1 MSQVF
6 GFCPLVPSL
15 SGPIHVS
22 GVDAFGVVKLKNQV
36 SCHPMKNSLLCR
48 AAICAAIFF
57 GLCAGAVAQLQW
69 VTYDKNGNLVTNN
82 AGIGGDTT
90 YGGSVSFTVP
100 AGTEYVFA
108 TKNFVPLELTNAGA
122 AQKIDFSM
130 NANGGLYPAGTG
142 RILGMGLLND
152 PGTPAS
158 ALDDQG
164 YWTDF
169 NTGNPSFELFDRPN
183 TVATFFQY
191 DSTHKL
197 GSGTV
202 KTGYPT
208 NNVTYGM
215 QFQLNM
221 NSSAT
226 SISIGTATSPF
237 SAAGAAMTNG
247 AGSVNEIS
255 YSSAVLLTTL
265 AVTNFNEFCFMF
277 NNTATTNITVTVSG
291 ITLVPANPVVTT
303 QPFNTGGSPGA
314 NYSFTV
320 ALNPNSGAPLSY
332 QWYQV
337 IGSVTN
343 ALTDGATGDGSS
355 LSGSAT
361 ATLTIANAQEADSSS
376 FFVVVTNAYGA
387 ATSSVA
393 TLYVS
398 ATPTVP
404 AINFVSPL
412 NATVIAG
419 NGTNIFVNTYAAPTP
434 TVYWYDNNNKLLQAG
449 LSTTLSLTDLQLTN
463 VGIYTVISSNSA
475 GSVSTNFT
483 VNVIETP
490 TISIAPTNLLLN
502 VGDAASFTVTA
513 AGVPAPAYQWF
524 KNNVPIPGAT
534 GTNYSISSVVLTNIG
549 TYSVVVSN
557 AAGSVTAS
565 AYLAI
570 YSSMTGAPAFPANS
584 AANVCV
590 DSLLSI
596 RFSQS
601 PAAGT
606 TGKINIYDA
615 SNPSTPVDTL
625 DMSGGNLQLRTI
637 GGISFNAYNILISGN
652 TATIYPHAGVLT
664 TGKTYYVTMDP
675 GVIVDSSGAYFT
687 GIANS
692 TTWQFTTKSSGP
704 ANPADLLV
712 AADGSGDFCTVQGA
726 IDSVAGNN
734 TTPTT
739 INIRDGVYTEID
751 RVNNKNNITFV
762 GQDRH
767 QTIIAYANNN
777 NINASTTT
785 RPMFGV
791 NQANNIAIENLTLT
805 NSTPLG
811 GSQAEAL
818 LVNLAKQ
825 FMVLDC
831 NLDSYQDTLLVNQS
845 GDQAYIQD
853 SYIQG
858 NTDYIWG
865 SGTLYV
871 TNTILMDLTS
881 GSHLTQ
887 ARTAQYTNG
896 FAFVNC
902 RILGANGSATN
913 CDLGRDAGSS
923 GNTPNYPYGQV
934 AYINCTMDTNVIIPA
949 GWILGSGSSQGPDTA
964 NLRFWEYESVDTNG
978 VLVATGSRV
987 PWATELSGATATN
1000 DVQNV
1005 TNWLYGWQP
1014 ELPPQILSQPTNE
1027 TVALGGTAV
1036 FTVVAKGIS
1045 SPVYQWLQNGTNAP
1059 NLGANSPT
1067 LIVSNATADAN
1078 YSVIVSNT
1086 AGVVTSSV
1094 VQLTVTI
1101 PSPATV
1107 SGLTALANGSFQF
1120 TISGTQGQGYRVWAT
1135 TNLLLSPVISTWT
1148 LVTNS
1153 TFGSTPVI
1161 FNDPGAGA
1169 VPQRF
1174 YIITEP

>member
-1 MSQVF
+1 MKKLK
-6 GFCPLVPSL
+6 P
-15 SGPIHVS
+15 
-22 GVDAFGVVKLKNQV
+22 GVDPSSLALARQIAATRQERKCIPDPNH
-36 SCHPMKNSLLCR
+36 SMKNSLLYSV
-48 AAICAAIFF
+48 AASVAIFL
-57 GLCAGAVAQLQW
+57 GSCPGAIGQLQW
-69 VTYDKNGNLVTNN
+69 VTYNKNGAMVTNN
-82 AGIGGDTT
+82 AGVGGDAT

-100 AGTEYVFA
+100 AATEYIFA
-108 TKNFVPLELTNAGA
+108 TENFVPLELTNASA
-122 AQKIDFSM
+122 AQKINFSM
-130 NANGGLYPAGTG
+130 SANGGLYPAGAG

-152 PGTPAS
+152 PGTPPN

-169 NTGNPSFELFDRPN
+169 NTGNPSFELFYRPN
-183 TVATFFQY
+183 TVLSFFQY
-191 DSTHKL
+191 DSSHKL

-208 NNVTYGM
+208 NDVTYGM

-226 SISIGTATSPF
+226 SISIGTSAGSF
-237 SAAGAAMTNG
+237 STAGAGMTNG

-255 YSSAVLLTTL
+255 YSSAVSLSTL
-265 AVTNFNEFCFMF
+265 AVSNFNEFCFMF
-277 NNTATTNITVTVSG
+277 DNTATTNVTVTLSD
-291 ITLVPANPVVTT
+291 ITLVPANPVITT

-314 NYSFTV
+314 NFAFTV
-320 ALNPNSGAPLSY
+320 ALNANSAPPLAY
-332 QWYQV
+332 QWYQI
-337 IGSVTN
+337 IGGTTN
-343 ALTDGATGDGSS
+343 ALADGTTVNGSTV
-355 LSGSAT
+355 SGSAT
-361 ATLTIANAQEADSSS
+361 ATLNIGNAQEADSSA
-376 FFVVVTNAYGA
+376 FFVVISNAYGTV
-387 ATSSVA
+387 TSSVA
-393 TLYVS
+393 TLFVS

-404 AINFVSPL
+404 VINFVSPS
-412 NATVIAG
+412 NATVIVG
-419 NGTNIFVNTYAAPTP
+419 NSTNIFVNTYAAPTP
-434 TVYWYDNNNKLLQAG
+434 TVYWYDNNSNLLQSG
-449 LSTTLSLTDLQLTN
+449 PGTELSLIDLQLTN
-463 VGIYTVISSNSA
+463 TGTYTVVSSNSA

-490 TISIAPTNLLLN
+490 VISSRPTNLLLN
-502 VGDAASFTVTA
+502 VGDTANFSVTA
-513 AGVPAPAYQWF
+513 SGVPAPTYQWY
-524 KNNVPIPGAT
+524 KNNAPIPDAT
-534 GTNYSISSVVLTNIG
+534 GTNYSIASVVLTNIG

-557 AAGSVTAS
+557 AAGTVTAS

-570 YSSMTGAPAFPANS
+570 YSSMSGTPAFPANS

-596 RFSQS
+596 TFSQA
-601 PAAGT
+601 PTVGT
-606 TGKINIYDA
+606 TGKIVIYDA
-615 SNPSTPVDTL
+615 SNPGTPVDTL

-637 GGISFNAYNILISGN
+637 GGVTINAYNILIHGD
-652 TATIYPHAGVLT
+652 TATIYPHPGVLT
-664 TGKTYYVTMDP
+664 TGKTYYVTIDP
-675 GVIVDSSGAYFT
+675 GVIVDPNGAYFT
-687 GIANS
+687 GISDS
-692 TTWQFTTKSSGP
+692 TAWEFETKSSGP
-704 ANPADLLV
+704 ADPTDLAV

-726 IDSVAGNN
+726 IDSVPANN

-739 INIRDGVYTEID
+739 IHIRDGVYTEID
-751 RVNNKNNITFV
+751 RVNAKNDITFI

-767 QTIIAYANNN
+767 QTVITYANNN
-777 NINASTTT
+777 NINPSTTT

-791 NQANNIAIENLTLT
+791 TEANNIAIENLTMT

-818 LVNLAKQ
+818 LINYAKQ
-825 FMVLDC
+825 FILLVCD
-831 NLDSYQDTLLVNQS
+831 LDSYQDTLLVNQS

-871 TNTILMDLTS
+871 TNSILMDLTS

-902 RILGANGSATN
+902 RILGANSSVVN

-934 AYINCTMDTNVIIPA
+934 AYINCTMDTNVIVPA

-978 VLVATGSRV
+978 VLVPTGSRV
-987 PWATELSGATATN
+987 PWSLELDGATATN
-1000 DVQNV
+1000 DVQNI

-1014 ELPPQILSQPTNE
+1014 ELAPQIFSQPTN
-1027 TVALGGTAV
+1027 VMVGLGGTAV
-1036 FTVVAKGIS
+1036 FTVGADGIS

-1059 NLGANSPT
+1059 YPTANGAT
-1067 LIVSNATADAN
+1067 LVVTNATANAN
-1078 YSVIVSNT
+1078 YSVVISNAT
-1086 AGVVTSSV
+1086 GVVTSSV

-1101 PSPATV
+1101 PPPATV
-1107 SGLTALANGSFQF
+1107 SGLTALTNGGFQF
-1120 TISGTQGQGYRVWAT
+1120 TISGTQGQDYRVWAT
-1135 TNLLLSPVISTWT
+1135 TNLLLSPVTSTWT

-1153 TFGSTPVI
+1153 TFGAAPVI
-1161 FNDPGAGA
+1161 FSDPGAGA

>member
-1 MSQVF
+1 
-6 GFCPLVPSL
+6 
-15 SGPIHVS
+15 
-22 GVDAFGVVKLKNQV
+22 
-36 SCHPMKNSLLCR
+36 MKNSFLSR

-57 GLCAGAVAQLQW
+57 GICTGAVAQLQW

-82 AGIGGDTT
+82 AGIGGDAT

-100 AGTEYVFA
+100 ASTEYVFA
-108 TKNFVPLELTNAGA
+108 TETFVPLQMTNASA
-122 AQKIDFSM
+122 VQKINFSM
-130 NANGGLYPAGTG
+130 SANGGLYPGSTG
-142 RILGMGLLND
+142 RLLGMGLLNN

-183 TVATFFQY
+183 TVTTFFQF
-191 DSTHKL
+191 DSAHKL
-197 GSGTV
+197 GSNTS
-202 KTGYPT
+202 KIGYPT

-221 NSSAT
+221 NSTVTSITMGTAAT
-226 SISIGTATSPF
+226 SFA
-237 SAAGAAMTNG
+237 AAGAGMTNG
-247 AGSVNEIS
+247 AGASSVFELAS
-255 YSSAVLLTTL
+255 SSAVTL
-265 AVTNFNEFCFMF
+265 ATLPVTNFNEFCFMF
-277 NNTATTNITVTVSG
+277 ANTATTNVTVTLSG
-291 ITLVPANPVVTT
+291 ITLVPANPVIVT
-303 QPFNTGGSPGA
+303 QPFNTGGSPGG
-314 NYSFTV
+314 NDSFTV
-320 ALNPNSGAPLSY
+320 GLSPSSGAPLSY
-332 QWYQV
+332 QWYQI
-337 IGSVTN
+337 IGNATN
-343 ALTDGATGDGSS
+343 SLTDVATGNGSTI
-355 LSGSAT
+355 SGSGT
-361 ATLTIANAQEADSSS
+361 ATLTVENAQAADSSS
-376 FFVVVTNAYGA
+376 FFAVVTNAYGA
-387 ATSSVA
+387 VTSSVA
-393 TLYVS
+393 SLFVS

-404 AINFVSPL
+404 VINFVSPS
-412 NATVIAG
+412 NAMVVAG
-419 NGTNIFVNTYAAPTP
+419 SGTNIFVNTFAAPTP
-434 TVYWYDNNNKLLQAG
+434 TVYWFDSNSNLLQAS
-449 LSTTLSLTDLQLTN
+449 LSTTLPLADLQLAN
-463 VGIYTVISSNSA
+463 AGIYTVVSSNSA
-475 GSVSTNFT
+475 GSVLTNFT
-483 VNVIETP
+483 INVIETP
-490 TISIAPTNLLLN
+490 VISSAPTNLLLS
-502 VGDAASFTVTA
+502 VGASANFSVTA
-513 AGVPAPAYQWF
+513 SGVPVPTYQWY
-524 KNNVPIPGAT
+524 KNNAPIPGAT
-534 GTNYSISSVVLTNIG
+534 ATNYSISSVVLTNIG
-549 TYSVVVSN
+549 TYSVIVSN
-557 AAGSVTAS
+557 TAGAVSAS
-565 AYLAI
+565 AFLAI
-570 YSSMTGAPAFPANS
+570 YSSMTGTPAFPANS

-590 DSLLSI
+590 DTLLNI
-596 RFSQS
+596 TFSQTPS
-601 PAAGT
+601 VGT
-606 TGKINIYDA
+606 TGNINIYDA
-615 SNPSTPVDTL
+615 SNPGTPVDTL
-625 DMSGGNLQLRTI
+625 NMSGGNLQLRTI
-637 GGISFNAYNILISGN
+637 GGIAINAYNILINGN

-704 ANPADLLV
+704 ANPADLIV

-726 IDSVAGNN
+726 IDSVASNN
-734 TTPTT
+734 VTPTT
-739 INIRDGVYTEID
+739 INIHNGVYTEID
-751 RVNNKNNITFV
+751 RVNTKNDITFI
-762 GQDRH
+762 GQNRH
-767 QTIIAYANNN
+767 QTVITYANNN
-777 NINASTTT
+777 NINGSSTT

-805 NSTPLG
+805 NSTALG

-831 NLDSYQDTLLVNQS
+831 DLDSYQDTLLVNQS
-845 GDQAYIQD
+845 GDLAYVQD

-887 ARTAQYTNG
+887 ARTAQNTNG

-902 RILGANGSATN
+902 RILGITNGTVN
-913 CDLGRDAGSS
+913 CDLGRDGGSS
-923 GNTPNYPYGQV
+923 GNTPSFPYGQV

-964 NLRFWEYESVDTNG
+964 NLRFWEYDSVDTNG
-978 VLVATGSRV
+978 ILVPTGLRV
-987 PWATELSGATATN
+987 AWSLELDGATATN

-1005 TNWLYGWQP
+1005 TNWLYGWEP
-1014 ELPPQILSQPTNE
+1014 ELAPQIFSQPTNV

-1036 FTVVAKGIS
+1036 FTVSADGIS

-1059 NLGANSPT
+1059 FPDANSPA
-1067 LIVSNATADAN
+1067 LIVSDATANAN
-1078 YSVIVSNT
+1078 YSVVISNA

-1101 PSPATV
+1101 PPPATV
-1107 SGLTALANGSFQF
+1107 SGLAELSNGSFRF

-1135 TNLLLSPVISTWT
+1135 TNLLLSPITSTWT

-1153 TFGSTPVI
+1153 TFGASPIV
-1161 FNDPGAGA
+1161 FDDPGASS

>member
-1 MSQVF
+1 
-6 GFCPLVPSL
+6 
-15 SGPIHVS
+15 
-22 GVDAFGVVKLKNQV
+22 
-36 SCHPMKNSLLCR
+36 MKNSHLSR
-48 AAICAAIFF
+48 AAICAALFL
-57 GLCAGAVAQLQW
+57 GLCTGAIGQLQW

-82 AGIGGDTT
+82 AGVGGDAT

-100 AGTEYVFA
+100 AGAEYVFA
-108 TKNFVPLELTNAGA
+108 TETFVPLQLTNASA
-122 AQKIDFSM
+122 VQKINFSM
-130 NANGGLYPAGTG
+130 SANGGLYPANT
-142 RILGMGLLND
+142 RLFGMGLLNN

-169 NTGNPSFELFDRPN
+169 NAGNPGFELFYRPN
-183 TVATFFQY
+183 TLTTFFQF
-191 DSTHKL
+191 DSAHKL
-197 GSGTV
+197 GSNTTKIGFA
-202 KTGYPT
+202 T
-208 NNVTYGM
+208 NSVTYGM
-215 QFQLNM
+215 QLQLNM
-221 NSSAT
+221 NSSVT
-226 SISIGTATSPF
+226 SISMGTAATSF
-237 SAAGAAMTNG
+237 AAAGAAMTNG
-247 AGSVNEIS
+247 SGSVNELAS
-255 YSSAVLLTTL
+255 SSAVTL
-265 AVTNFNEFCFMF
+265 STLPVTNFNEFCFMF
-277 NNTATTNITVTVSG
+277 DNTATTNITVTLSG
-291 ITLVPANPVVTT
+291 ITLLPANPVITA
-303 QPFNTGGSPGA
+303 QPFNTGGSPGG
-314 NYSFTV
+314 NDSFTV
-320 ALNPNSGAPLSY
+320 VLNPNSGAPLSY
-332 QWYQV
+332 QWYQI
-337 IGSVTN
+337 IGNATN
-343 ALTDGATGDGSS
+343 SLTDVATGNGSS
-355 LSGSAT
+355 ISGSGT
-361 ATLTIANAQEADSSS
+361 ATLTVNNAQPADSSG

-393 TLYVS
+393 TLFVS
-398 ATPTVP
+398 AAPTVP
-404 AINFVSPL
+404 VINFVSPS
-412 NATVIAG
+412 NALVIAG
-419 NGTNIFVNTYAAPTP
+419 TGTNILVNTYAAPTP
-434 TVYWYDNNNKLLQAG
+434 TVYWYDNNSNLLQSG
-449 LSTTLSLTDLQLTN
+449 LSTTLALTDLQLTN
-463 VGIYTVISSNSA
+463 AGTYTVVSSNSA

-483 VNVIETP
+483 INVIETP
-490 TISIAPTNLLLN
+490 TISSAPTNLLLN
-502 VGDAASFTVTA
+502 VGEAASFSVTA
-513 AGVPAPAYQWF
+513 SGVPAPSYQWY

-557 AAGSVTAS
+557 AAGAVSAS

-570 YSSMTGAPAFPANS
+570 YSSMTGTPAFPADS

-590 DSLLSI
+590 DTLLSI
-596 RFSQS
+596 TFSQT
-601 PAAGT
+601 PGVGT

-615 SNPSTPVDTL
+615 SNPGTPVDTL

-637 GGISFNAYNILISGN
+637 GGISLNAYNILIQGN

-692 TTWQFTTKSSGP
+692 TAWQFTTKSSGP
-704 ANPADLLV
+704 ANPADLVV

-726 IDSVAGNN
+726 IDSVPGNN

-739 INIRDGVYTEID
+739 INIHDGVYTEID
-751 RVNNKNNITFV
+751 RVNTKNDITFI

-767 QTIIAYANNN
+767 QTVIIYANNN
-777 NINASTTT
+777 NINGSTTT

-791 NQANNIAIENLTLT
+791 NEANNIAIENLTLT

-825 FMVLDC
+825 FMVLYCD
-831 NLDSYQDTLLVNQS
+831 LDSYQDTLLVNQS
-845 GDQAYIQD
+845 GDQAYVQD

-887 ARTAQYTNG
+887 ARTAQNTNG

-902 RILGANGSATN
+902 RILGITNGTVN
-913 CDLGRDAGSS
+913 CDLGRDGGSS
-923 GNTPNYPYGQV
+923 GNTPEFPYGQV
-934 AYINCTMDTNVIIPA
+934 AYINCAMDTNVIIPA

-978 VLVATGSRV
+978 ILVPTGARV
-987 PWATELSGATATN
+987 PWSLELDGATATN

-1014 ELPPQILSQPTNE
+1014 ELAPQIFNQPANI

-1036 FTVVAKGIS
+1036 FTVIADGIS
-1045 SPVYQWLQNGTNAP
+1045 SPIYQWLQNGTNAP
-1059 NLGANSPT
+1059 YPGANSAT
-1067 LIVSNATADAN
+1067 LIVTDAAANASYSVVVSNA
-1078 YSVIVSNT
+1078 S
-1086 AGVVTSSV
+1086 GVVTSSV

-1101 PSPATV
+1101 PPPATV
-1107 SGLTALANGSFQF
+1107 SGLTALANGGFQF

-1153 TFGSTPVI
+1153 AFGAAPVV
-1161 FNDPGAGA
+1161 FNDPGASA